1 MKPTL
6 TFQTEYFQT
15 SPLGDASSV
24 PDILGSSNIQ
34 NKSNFYLDED
44 DEIYEGYGKL
54 TTAFPYRQYTCYTRK
69 LNETPLKT
77 AVLENDF
84 LKATFL
90 PELGGRLW
98 SLIDKKTGKNL
109 LYTND
114 VIRPSNLATRNAW
127 FSGGVEWNI
136 GIIGHTPL
144 TMEQLFTSTLEDEN
158 GNPVLR
164 MYEYERIRKVTYQMD
179 FWLEEDDNFL
189 NCRMRIFNQTEDV
202 LPMYWWSNMAVPEYD
217 HGRIVVPAS
226 EAYTNGID
234 GVYKKNIPF
243 ADGVDVTKY
252 TDIPDQ
258 VDYFF
263 HIPKESRKYITNFD
277 ETGYG
282 LLHISTSRLQSR
294 KLFSWGKNDGSDRWQ
309 EFLTKDAGR
318 YVEIQ
323 AGLGKTQYGCIPMA
337 PNTAWEWLEQYGPMQ
352 TDKDIVSI
360 PYEEAVDKIN
370 SIVSDRFGQHD
381 LETVLKDTKTLA
393 KKESTLYCSGSGYA
407 ALENMIRE
415 HCGQKKLSPHLDFGQ
430 VSDNLNEWKDFLLTK
445 KLRTPDITEA
455 PADFMAEDIFHELL
469 IQTIE
474 TEPNENTENWYAHY
488 QLGLSYIWKQQHKA
502 AKKYLLSSNELKENP
517 WALHALAV
525 LSLKDENNEEA
536 VNYIVKGLSYK
547 KPDLSYL
554 KEGFKILLTAQGYN
568 ELLEVY
574 ETLPDNLK
582 QESRIYFDYIVALS
596 ETGNEQ
602 TAYEL
607 LIADKNFELA
617 DIREGEDSIGKLW
630 SDLYFK
636 LYGKKMD
643 VPHIY
648 NFNSLNLDE

>member
-1 MKPTL
+1 MWTKETL
-6 TFQTEYFQT
+6 
-15 SPLGDASSV
+15 
-24 PDILGSSNIQ
+24 
-34 NKSNFYLDED
+34 
-44 DEIYEGYGKL
+44 
-54 TTAFPYRQYTCYTRK
+54 
-69 LNETPLKT
+69 
-77 AVLENDF
+77 
-84 LKATFL
+84 
-90 PELGGRLW
+90 
-98 SLIDKKTGKNL
+98 
-109 LYTND
+109 
-114 VIRPSNLATRNAW
+114 
-127 FSGGVEWNI
+127 
-136 GIIGHTPL
+136 
-144 TMEQLFTSTLEDEN
+144 
-158 GNPVLR
+158 
-164 MYEYERIRKVTYQMD
+164 
-179 FWLEEDDNFL
+179 
-189 NCRMRIFNQTEDV
+189 
-202 LPMYWWSNMAVPEYD
+202 
-217 HGRIVVPAS
+217 
-226 EAYTNGID
+226 
-234 GVYKKNIPF
+234 
-243 ADGVDVTKY
+243 
-252 TDIPDQ
+252 
-258 VDYFF
+258 
-263 HIPKESRKYITNFD
+263 
-277 ETGYG
+277 
-282 LLHISTSRLQSR
+282 
-294 KLFSWGKNDGSDRWQ
+294 
-309 EFLTKDAGR
+309 
-318 YVEIQ
+318 
-323 AGLGKTQYGCIPMA
+323 
-337 PNTAWEWLEQYGPMQ
+337 
-352 TDKDIVSI
+352 
-360 PYEEAVDKIN
+360 
-370 SIVSDRFGQHD
+370 
-381 LETVLKDTKTLA
+381 
-393 KKESTLYCSGSGYA
+393 
-407 ALENMIRE
+407 
-415 HCGQKKLSPHLDFGQ
+415 PHPDFGQ

-488 QLGLSYIWKQQHKA
+488 QLGLSYMRKQQHKA